1 MVKTMKMELDDNN
14 FDNNFVFRNQN
25 CLAEMKEEITKRFN
39 EKIDYLLSKIYT
51 QEKLQATGCR
61 IVNKENTNIFYDHT
75 GTKRLEWTIP
85 EIIEKEGKKI
95 IQFSINSEK
104 VDI

>member
-1 MVKTMKMELDDNN
+1 MKIELNDSDFGND
-14 FDNNFVFRNQN
+14 FIFKNQN
-25 CLAEMKEEITKRFN
+25 CLTKMKEEITKRFN
-39 EKIDYLLSKIYT
+39 EKIDYLLSEIYIK
-51 QEKLQATGCR
+51 EKLQATGCR

-75 GTKRLEWTIP
+75 GTKRLEWTMP

-104 VDI
+104 YNI